1 MPDIVIIGAGGHSK
15 VVADA
20 AIRTGFT
27 VVGFLDDHATTAPLP
42 GYDVIGTVPDLVH
55 SPHLHNDMLAIVAI
69 GDNRTRMQV
78 IEMLE
83 LARVRYATVID
94 PSAVVSRYASI
105 AEGTVILQGAIVN
118 AGTVV
123 GQHAILN
130 TGCTIDHDCK
140 IGSYAHISPGV
151 NLAGGVTVGEGTHL
165 GIGSCVTPGCSV
177 GDWSVVGAGAAVVK
191 NIRANCIAVGVPAK
205 PVETLNDC

>member
-20 AIRTGFT
+20 AIRAGFT
-27 VVGFLDDHATTAPLP
+27 VVGFLDDHATVAPLP
-42 GYDVIGTVPDLVH
+42 GYDVIGAVLDFVH
-55 SPHLHNDMLAIVAI
+55 NPQLQSDMLAVVAI
-69 GDNRTRMQV
+69 GDNRTRIQV
-78 IEMLE
+78 VEE
-83 LARVRYATVID
+83 LALPRERYAVVID
-94 PSAVVSRYASI
+94 PSAVVSRHALI
-105 AEGTVILQGAIVN
+105 AEGTVVLQGVIVN

-140 IGSYAHISPGV
+140 IEDYAHISPGV

-177 GDWSVVGAGAAVVK
+177 GDW
-191 NIRANCIAVGVPAK
+191 
-205 PVETLNDC
+205 